1 MEHSGV
7 LKDANEMETT
17 LTTPSAHEPRDPA
30 HQIRNVGYVLDP
42 NALLPIHHHQ
52 QPPTYEDSIKSHS
65 PPKYDMTPATTNS
78 TTHNS
83 MELPTSSA
91 TTARVDGRLGEVARG
106 APMLM
111 HARSMSDSWLG
122 PYGETEEEGRKSAR

>member
-1 MEHSGV
+1 MSLH
-7 LKDANEMETT
+7 
-17 LTTPSAHEPRDPA
+17 R
-30 HQIRNVGYVLDP
+30 
-42 NALLPIHHHQ
+42 HHNQ

-91 TTARVDGRLGEVARG
+91 TTARIEGTRMESPRRTPIL
-106 APMLM
+106 L
-111 HARSMSDSWLG
+111 HTRSMSESCITPSGDVKDG
-122 PYGETEEEGRKSAR
+122 MEEGRKSAR